1 MSVPEHI
8 LKKVK
13 LIELKTRKVVNN
25 LFVGEYHSAFKGQ
38 GMTFSEFREYVPGD
52 DVRTIAWSLTAR
64 TGKPFIKK
72 FDEEREM
79 NVVLAVDV
87 SGSQQSGTQEDL
99 KGEVAA
105 HLAALLG
112 FSAAQNKDAVS
123 LFLFSDQPEHFVPPK
138 KGRGQIHRCLRDLYY
153 FEPKS
158 KKTSLAAGLDYLR
171 GVLKKKA
178 HVFVISDFQ
187 DQNFESSLSRLSQ
200 KHDVVAI
207 WVTDPSEKE
216 PPKIGLVDF
225 ECPETGEVITVDT
238 SSPVYQREYK
248 LAVSQ
253 MMKNTKQIFLK
264 ARTDLIEV
272 DCSKDIVMPLLKYFR
287 MRSAR

>member
-1 MSVPEHI
+1 MSIPEHI

-52 DVRTIAWSLTAR
+52 DVRTIAWPLTAR
-64 TGKPFIKK
+64 TGKPYIKK

-79 NVVLAVDV
+79 NVVLAIDV
-87 SGSQQSGTQEDL
+87 SGSQQSGSQEDL

-138 KGRGQIHRCLRDLYY
+138 KGKGQIHRLLRDLYY
-153 FEPKS
+153 FEPAS
-158 KKTSLAAGLDYLR
+158 KKTSLSAGIDYLR

-178 HVFVISDFQ
+178 HVFLISDFH
-187 DQNFESSLSRLSQ
+187 DENFESSLSRLSR

-207 WVTDPSEKE
+207 WVSDPSEKE
-216 PPKIGLVDF
+216 LPSLGLVDF
-225 ECPETGEVITVDT
+225 ECPETGEIITADT
-238 SSPVYQREYK
+238 SSPVFRKQYRSLVENKYRE
-248 LAVSQ
+248 
-253 MMKNTKQIFLK
+253 TKQVFLK
-264 ARTDLIEV
+264 SRTDLIEV
-272 DCSKDIVMPLLKYFR
+272 DCAKDIVMPLLKYFK

>member
-52 DVRTIAWSLTAR
+52 DVRSISWPVTAR
-64 TGKPFIKK
+64 TGKPYIKK

-87 SGSQQSGTQEDL
+87 SGSQQSGSQEDL

-112 FSAAQNKDAVS
+112 FSAASNKDAVS

-138 KGRGQIHRCLRDLYY
+138 KGKGQIHRLLRDLYY
-153 FEPKS
+153 FEPGS
-158 KKTSLAAGLDYLR
+158 KKTSLSVGLDYLR
-171 GVLKKKA
+171 GVLKKKT
-178 HVFVISDFQ
+178 HIFIISDFQ
-187 DQNFESSLSRLSQ
+187 DKDFEPSLSRLSQ

-207 WVTDPSEKE
+207 WVSDPIERQLPS
-216 PPKIGLVDF
+216 IGLIDF
-225 ECPETGEVITVDT
+225 ECPETGQILTVDT
-238 SSPVYQREYK
+238 ASSIFRKEYERE
-248 LAVSQ
+248 VS
-253 MMKNTKQIFLK
+253 KVLRETKQLFLK
-264 ARTDLIEV
+264 SRTDLIEV

>member
-1 MSVPEHI
+1 LSVPDHI

-52 DVRTIAWSLTAR
+52 DVRTISWPVTAR
-64 TGKPFIKK
+64 TGKPYIKK

-79 NVVLAVDV
+79 NVVLAIDI
-87 SGSQQSGTQEDL
+87 SGSHQGGSQQDL

-123 LFLFSDQPEHFVPPK
+123 LYLFSDQPEHYVPAK
-138 KGRGQIHRCLRDLYY
+138 KGKGQIHRLLRDLYY

-158 KKTSLAAGLDYLR
+158 KKTSLGSGLEYLR
-171 GVLKKKA
+171 GVLKKKT
-178 HVFVISDFQ
+178 HIFLISDFQ
-187 DQNFESSLSRLSQ
+187 DMGFESSLSRLSQ

-207 WVTDPSEKE
+207 WVTDPIAS
-216 PPKIGLVDF
+216 
-225 ECPETGEVITVDT
+225 
-238 SSPVYQREYK
+238 SSPWTPLQR
-248 LAVSQ
+248 
-253 MMKNTKQIFLK
+253 
-264 ARTDLIEV
+264 LIE
-272 DCSKDIVMPLLKYFR
+272 KITQILFTTK
-287 MRSAR
+287 

>member
-52 DVRTIAWSLTAR
+52 DVRTIAWPLTAR
-64 TGKPFIKK
+64 TGKTFIKK

-87 SGSQQSGTQEDL
+87 SGSQQSGSREDL

-138 KGRGQIHRCLRDLYY
+138 KGKGQIHRLLRDLYY
-153 FEPKS
+153 FEPQS
-158 KKTSLAAGLDYLR
+158 KKTSLAGGIDHLR
-171 GVLKKKA
+171 GLLKKKA
-178 HVFVISDFQ
+178 HIFLISDFQ
-187 DQNFESSLSRLSQ
+187 DQNFEASLARLSQ
-200 KHDVVAI
+200 RHDVVALWI
-207 WVTDPSEKE
+207 QDPVERSF
-216 PPKIGLVDF
+216 PPIGLVDV
-225 ECPETGEVITVDT
+225 ECPETGEIITVD
-238 SSPVYQREYK
+238 SSSLIFRREYSRVVESFIK
-248 LAVSQ
+248 
-253 MMKNTKQIFLK
+253 KTKQIFLK
-264 ARTDLIEV
+264 SRTDLIEI
-272 DCSKDIVMPLLKYFR
+272 DTAQDIVMPLLKYFR

>member
-1 MSVPEHI
+1 MSVPDHI

-52 DVRTIAWSLTAR
+52 DVRAIAWSLTAR
-64 TGKPFIKK
+64 TGKPYIKK

-112 FSAAQNKDAVS
+112 FSASQNKDAVS

-138 KGRGQIHRCLRDLYY
+138 KGKGQIHRLLRDLYY

-158 KKTSLAAGLDYLR
+158 RKTSISVGLEYLR
-171 GVLKKKA
+171 GVLKKKT
-178 HVFVISDFQ
+178 HIFLISDFQ
-187 DQNFESSLSRLSQ
+187 DQNFEIPLSRLSQ

-207 WVTDPSEKE
+207 WVSDPSEKE
-216 PPKIGLVDF
+216 LPKIGLVDF
-225 ECPETGEVITVDT
+225 ECPETGQILTVDT
-238 SSPVYQREYK
+238 SSPIYRKEYAK
-248 LAVSQ
+248 AVAQ
-253 MMKNTKQIFLK
+253 VMKETKQTFVK
-264 ARTDLIEV
+264 SRTDLIEV